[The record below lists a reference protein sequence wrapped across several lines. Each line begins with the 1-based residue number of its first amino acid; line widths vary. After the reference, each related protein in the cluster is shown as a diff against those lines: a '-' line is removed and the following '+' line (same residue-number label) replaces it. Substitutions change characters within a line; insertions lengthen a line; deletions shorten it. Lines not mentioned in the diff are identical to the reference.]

1 MKKIL
6 FIIVLFIPL
15 FCLGQ
20 GKVAD
25 ENPQSKL
32 EKILKNLKEGEE
44 PLYVIDGIPSE
55 NAEILDMDSVAD
67 ISYLKNER
75 VKMVFGE
82 KAKDGIIIIITNEG
96 VRKKNESQKAKDLSL
111 DMSIPISISLE
122 YISGLINF
130 KEEDN
135 VAKTIEK
142 SIIIPIVD
150 TVYLVD
156 GKIYPKD
163 KISAAE
169 KRNTYLLRKDSLNY
183 IWRNVMVLE
192 TLDTFENKSSVNIL
206 DKISDNIIN
215 HKITTPIHLRESRN
229 WLTLIGPTPPSL
241 VYKEWYEATVLDA
254 GFNSFLATQ
263 KSKDYYSIAS
273 LKAKNE
279 YLVSEWNYRCS
290 LPLTYNPNIYEQKI
304 DYESRLD
311 YGLDVEYTVY
321 MFFKFIAEENNIRF
335 DTTFI

>member
-1 MKKIL
+1 MCAMKKIL

-55 NAEILDMDSVAD
+55 NTEILDMDSVAD
-67 ISYLKNER
+67 ISYLKNEL

-82 KAKDGIIIIITNEG
+82 KAKDGIIIVTT
-96 VRKKNESQKAKDLSL
+96 KKTKQETKNSHNKSGIGQ
-111 DMSIPISISLE
+111 PISLNVDKILE
-122 YISGLINF
+122 GINLR
-130 KEEDN
+130 K
-135 VAKTIEK
+135 IEK
-142 SIIIPIVD
+142 PISSAKIVD
-150 TVYLVD
+150 VNLPAKMTRNIFIVD
-156 GKIYPKD
+156 GYILEEEEIMSLKVENIESISVLRSYPPGF
-163 KISAAE
+163 
-169 KRNTYLLRKDSLNY
+169 DSRYNY
-183 IWRNVMVLE
+183 VEVTMKNGVE
-192 TLDTFENKSSVNIL
+192 
-206 DKISDNIIN
+206 
-215 HKITTPIHLRESRN
+215 
-229 WLTLIGPTPPSL
+229 
-241 VYKEWYEATVLDA
+241 YEAMVLDA
-254 GFNSFLATQ
+254 GFDSFLATQ

-279 YLVSEWNYRCS
+279 YLVTEWNYRCS
-290 LPLTYNPNIYEQKI
+290 LPSVYNPNVYEQKI

-321 MFFKFIAEENNIRF
+321 MFFKFMVEQNNIRF